1 MRNKITVF
9 STVLMLFA
17 LVGNLM
23 AQSKIQVLSAV
34 VKDKK
39 IEGAQ
44 VLIQRNGEQTI
55 SGYTDKDGMVN
66 LNVPYADN
74 GDTKVIIKKD
84 GYSTLVAKC
93 ACAGMTYAISPVMKN
108 LDGIRVVLTWGSTP
122 ADLDSHLWFP
132 NNHVYFSNKVGTKAN
147 LDVDDTDG
155 YGPET
160 ITIQEKKFGSEYYYA
175 VHDFTNRSSTS
186 STQMSKS
193 NATVF
198 VYVGQS
204 LVRTYYVPKNKTGNL
219 WTVFKV
225 TKEGEIEDINSY
237 TTSSYGDR
245 GELRYTRSGE
255 LGSLDTVNKDEA
267 LRLNNLA
274 TKEYDKQNYVKAI
287 ELYTAAISAYPN
299 FSQAYGNLG
308 LSYKKNGQ
316 YAEALWAN
324 RKAIA
329 LSNGPTVRAGAY
341 YNIGRIYED
350 QGEYEKAREQYRMS
364 KSNVD
369 KPVYDEA
376 IQRMTDKM

>member
-1 MRNKITVF
+1 MKTKITVF

-17 LVGNLM
+17 LVGNVM
-23 AQSKIQVLSAV
+23 AQNKIQVLSAV

-55 SGYTDKDGMVN
+55 TGYTDKNGMVN

-160 ITIQEKKFGSEYYYA
+160 ITIQEKKYGSEYYYA

-237 TTSSYGDR
+237 TTSGYGDR
-245 GELRYTRSGE
+245 GDLRYTRSGE

-274 TKEYDKQNYVKAI
+274 TKEYNNQNYVKAI

-316 YAEALWAN
+316 YAESLWAN

-376 IQRMTDKM
+376 IQRMSDKM

>member
-23 AQSKIQVLSAV
+23 AQNKIQVLSAV

-237 TTSSYGDR
+237 TTSNYGDR
-245 GELRYTRSGE
+245 GDLRYTRSGE